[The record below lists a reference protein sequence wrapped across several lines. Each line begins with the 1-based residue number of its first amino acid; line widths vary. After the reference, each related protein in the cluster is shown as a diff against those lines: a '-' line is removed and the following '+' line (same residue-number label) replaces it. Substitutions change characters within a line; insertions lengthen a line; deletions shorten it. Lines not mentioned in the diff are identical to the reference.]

1 MALSRPIALPR
12 SPAKYRFVLT
22 PLADAMFQLLIFFM
36 LSSNL
41 APYSLLTIRSG
52 STGDPAGGETG
63 AQEPAPEPAAPIGDV
78 AIWNVDSGNVI
89 VGGQQ
94 FGFDLLADLAA
105 SLNADGET
113 GIILVVRDE
122 ANVQDLSSVL
132 EALSASGITN
142 IQIAGGPS

>member
-1 MALSRPIALPR
+1 MATRGIELPR
-12 SPAKYRFVLT
+12 SQARYRFVLT

-52 STGDPAGGETG
+52 STGDPSGAEAGPEL
-63 AQEPAPEPAAPIGDV
+63 AEEQPAPLGDV
-78 AIWNVDSGNVI
+78 AIWNVDSENVV
-89 VGGQQ
+89 VGGQA
-94 FGFDLLADLAA
+94 FGFEVLSDLATA
-105 SLNADGET
+105 LNANGDAAV
-113 GIILVVRDE
+113 ILVVRNE

-132 EALSASGITN
+132 EALAAADVNN